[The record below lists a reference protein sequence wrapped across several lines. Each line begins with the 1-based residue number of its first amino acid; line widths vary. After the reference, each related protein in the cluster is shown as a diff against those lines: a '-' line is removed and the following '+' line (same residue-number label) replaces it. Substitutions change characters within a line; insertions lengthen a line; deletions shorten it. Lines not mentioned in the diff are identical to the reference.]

1 MRLALLSVV
10 VLAFAVPAAWAGAS
24 PAGSLSIED
33 GRGSIVLKGKGI
45 VIGRLDKG
53 EVQIVD
59 LSPLDQWSPRVNGVP
74 RGRTV
79 WLRGKDVNFY
89 VPGGRYRIT
98 VRGEGFS
105 LSARGQGSVT
115 LLGSSDASGATG
127 TYAVGDAP
135 PAPLPVTSQL
145 VAFGAPPLGDTV
157 TTKAASS

>member
-1 MRLALLSVV
+1 MRVALLSL
-10 VLAFAVPAAWAGAS
+10 VLLALAVPAAFAVAS

-33 GRGSIVLKGKGI
+33 GRGSVVLKGKGI
-45 VIGRLDKG
+45 VIGRLDQG
-53 EVQIVD
+53 EVKIVD

-105 LSARGQGSVT
+105 ISARGQGAVT
-115 LLGSSDASGATG
+115 LSGRPDVTGATG
-127 TYAVGDAP
+127 TYAVGDDAAAP
-135 PAPLPVTSQL
+135 IPLLGDPV
-145 VAFGAPPLGDTV
+145 VFGAPLLDT
-157 TTKAASS
+157 TPAKADAP

>member
-1 MRLALLSVV
+1 MRLALLSL
-10 VLAFAVPAAWAGAS
+10 VLLALAVPAAFAASS

-45 VIGRLDKG
+45 VLGRLDKG

-59 LSPLDQWSPRVNGVP
+59 LSPVDQWSPRVNGVP

-105 LSARGQGSVT
+105 ISARGQGSAT
-115 LLGSSDASGATG
+115 LLGNPDASGATG
-127 TYAVGDAP
+127 TYAVGDA
-135 PAPLPVTSQL
+135 APLPLPPAGQL
-145 VAFGAPPLGDTV
+145 VAFGSPLPGDPV
-157 TTKAASS
+157 TTKAVPS